1 MESEF
6 TGKWEKYADAV
17 RFRSHVLRGE
27 GDFLVTS
34 AFGYRTHPVTGERH
48 AFHAGVDG
56 ALWTGR
62 ELVECDI
69 LAWGDGTVTRAEDS
83 EGDAGSNVAID
94 HGGGLVTKY
103 FHFEKGSIRVRTGE
117 RVRRGDPLGY
127 MGKTGR
133 ATGEHLH
140 FQVERDG
147 APVDPLPYLR
157 GDVPPPDPPF
167 PSSNP

>member
-1 MESEF
+1 MQNEF

-27 GDFLVTS
+27 GEFLVTS
-34 AFGYRTHPVTGERH
+34 AYGYRTHPVTGELH
-48 AFHAGVDG
+48 AFHSGVDG

-69 LAWGDGTVTRAEDS
+69 LAWGDGIVLRAEDS
-83 EGDAGSNVAID
+83 DGDAGSNVVID
-94 HGGGLVTKY
+94 HGGGFVTKY
-103 FHFEKGSIRVRTGE
+103 FHLEKGSIRVHAGD
-117 RVRRGDPLGY
+117 RVRRGDTLGY

-140 FQVERDG
+140 FQAERDG
-147 APVDPLPYLR
+147 KPVDPLPYLQ
-157 GDVPPPDPPF
+157 
-167 PSSNP
+167 SQENNP